1 MTEEQEQEQEQA
13 IDLNVIDGK
22 DIKEFE
28 SKKKKANWVLEV
40 IEENKLDKDKE
51 FMEEI
56 TPLIEELL
64 K

>member
-1 MTEEQEQEQEQA
+1 MTTEQP

-22 DIKEFE
+22 EIKKFKD
-28 SKKKKANWVLEV
+28 KKKRADWVLQV
-40 IEENKLDKDKE
+40 IEENQLDKDKE

-64 K
+64 KE

>member
-1 MTEEQEQEQEQA
+1 MTEEQEQA
-13 IDLNVIDGK
+13 IDLNIIDGK

-40 IEENKLDKDKE
+40 IEENNLDKDKE
-51 FMEEI
+51 FMGEI

>member
-1 MTEEQEQEQEQA
+1 MTEEQA
-13 IDLNVIDGK
+13 IDLNIIDSK
-22 DIKEFE
+22 DIKKFE
-28 SKKKKANWVLEV
+28 AKKKRADWILEV

-64 K
+64 KE